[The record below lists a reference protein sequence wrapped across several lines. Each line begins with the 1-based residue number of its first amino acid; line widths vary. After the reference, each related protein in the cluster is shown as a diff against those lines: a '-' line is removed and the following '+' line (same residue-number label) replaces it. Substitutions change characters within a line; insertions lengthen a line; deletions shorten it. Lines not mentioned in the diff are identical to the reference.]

1 MLVALSG
8 LYASGEKE
16 DSLEIIRFGD
26 YSHDSAQIHNR
37 IVAFIMENGLEEY
50 KADFVPG
57 DTLPIINGLRMG
69 DIDLVMESWHNNIP
83 EIYKKG
89 IESGSFVDLGRNMPD
104 APQGWYVPRYLVEGP
119 DAQAPDLKHVS
130 DLAKYAHL
138 FPDPEDPSKGLI
150 YGGVAGWNQVK
161 RSLEIFDENNLS
173 DTFNIA
179 IIGSGIPIA
188 ATMDAAYTRREP
200 WVGYYWEPTAIL
212 GRLDM
217 VRLKGSEWPP
227 SLINILVHSSLLERA
242 PEVIEIL
249 KKYETSVKDNSEAL
263 KAMDENDL
271 SAQEAAVWFLKN
283 KEEVWTQW
291 VSNDVADKVKK
302 ALVEL

>member
-1 MLVALSG
+1 M
-8 LYASGEKE
+8 
-16 DSLEIIRFGD
+16 
-26 YSHDSAQIHNR
+26 
-37 IVAFIMENGLEEY
+37 
-50 KADFVPG
+50 
-57 DTLPIINGLRMG
+57 
-69 DIDLVMESWHNNIP
+69 
-83 EIYKKG
+83 
-89 IESGSFVDLGRNMPD
+89 
-104 APQGWYVPRYLVEGP
+104 PRYLLEAP
-119 DAQAPDLKHVS
+119 DVQAPDLKHVS

>member
-1 MLVALSG
+1 
-8 LYASGEKE
+8 
-16 DSLEIIRFGD
+16 
-26 YSHDSAQIHNR
+26 
-37 IVAFIMENGLEEY
+37 
-50 KADFVPG
+50 
-57 DTLPIINGLRMG
+57 
-69 DIDLVMESWHNNIP
+69 
-83 EIYKKG
+83 
-89 IESGSFVDLGRNMPD
+89 
-104 APQGWYVPRYLVEGP
+104 
-119 DAQAPDLKHVS
+119 
-130 DLAKYAHL
+130 
-138 FPDPEDPSKGLI
+138 
-150 YGGVAGWNQVK
+150 
-161 RSLEIFDENNLS
+161 
-173 DTFNIA
+173 
-179 IIGSGIPIA
+179 
-188 ATMDAAYTRREP
+188 MDAAYTRREP